1 MTISKN
7 IREIV
12 LDTETTGLNPED
24 GDRIVDIACVEL
36 INHIQ
41 TGKVYQTYVNPKKL
55 MNEEALRITGIT
67 NDFLLDKPIFE
78 DIADEFLDFVK
89 DSTLVIHNAKFDIN
103 FLNSELSRI
112 DKPLFKLE
120 DAIDTLTLAKIKFP
134 GSAVNLDALCRKFE
148 IDTSIR
154 VTHGAL
160 VDCYLLAEVYL
171 NLLGGRQ
178 SNLLFEDENQ
188 QNGSAK
194 KISSHHKFREARK
207 FFPTNEEIEAHE
219 AFLQTL
225 NNAKWHSFL
234 GETVKSTD

>member
-1 MTISKN
+1 M
-7 IREIV
+7 
-12 LDTETTGLNPED
+12 LDTETTGLNPTN

-41 TGKVYQTYVNPKKL
+41 TGNVYQTYINPKKL
-55 MNEEALRITGIT
+55 MDEEALRITGIT
-67 NDFLLDKPIFE
+67 NDFLKDKPLFE
-78 DIADEFLDFVK
+78 DIADDFLDFVK
-89 DSTLVIHNAKFDIN
+89 DSTLVIHNARFDID

-112 DKPLFKLE
+112 GKPLFKLE
-120 DAIDTLTLAKIKFP
+120 DAVDTLTLAKIKFP

-178 SNLLFEDENQ
+178 SSLLFESENEQ
-188 QNGSAK
+188 SSSEK
-194 KISSHHKFREARK
+194 KNSHRKFREARK
-207 FFPTNEEIEAHE
+207 FLPTDEEIETHE
-219 AFLQTL
+219 AFLKTL
-225 NNAKWHSFL
+225 NNARWHSFF
-234 GETVKSTD
+234 GND

>member
-7 IREIV
+7 VREIV
-12 LDTETTGLNPED
+12 LDTETTGLNPEN

-41 TGKVYQTYVNPKKL
+41 TGKIYQTYINPQRL
-55 MNEEALRITGIT
+55 MNDEALRITGIT
-67 NDFLLDKPIFE
+67 NEFLKDKPLFK

-89 DSTLVIHNAKFDIN
+89 DSTLVIHNAKFDID
-103 FLNSELSRI
+103 FLNSELSRV
-112 DKPLFKLE
+112 DKPLVKLE
-120 DAIDTLTLAKIKFP
+120 DAVDTLTLAKIKFP

-178 SNLLFEDENQ
+178 SSLLFESKSELGDPIRKN
-188 QNGSAK
+188 
-194 KISSHHKFREARK
+194 SSREFHEARK
-207 FFPTNEEIEAHE
+207 FLPTEEEIRAHE

-225 NNAKWHSFL
+225 NNARWHSFL
-234 GETVKSTD
+234 EKTNKNPN

>member
-7 IREIV
+7 VREVV
-12 LDTETTGLNPED
+12 LDTETTGLNPEN

-41 TGKVYQTYVNPKKL
+41 TGKVYQTYINPQRL
-55 MNEEALRITGIT
+55 MNDEALRITGIT
-67 NDFLLDKPIFE
+67 NDFLMDKPLFE

-89 DSTLVIHNAKFDIN
+89 DSTLVIHNARFDID
-103 FLNSELSRI
+103 FLNSELGRI

-120 DAIDTLTLAKIKFP
+120 DAVDTLTLAKIKFP

-178 SNLLFEDENQ
+178 SSLLFEGKGELSDSIPKN
-188 QNGSAK
+188 
-194 KISSHHKFREARK
+194 SSHKFHEARK
-207 FFPTNEEIEAHE
+207 FLPTKEEIQVHE

-225 NNAKWHSFL
+225 NNPRWHSFL
-234 GETVKSTD
+234 ENTTKEPD

>member
-7 IREIV
+7 VREIV
-12 LDTETTGLNPED
+12 LDTETTGLNPEN
-24 GDRIVDIACVEL
+24 GDRVVDIACVEL

-41 TGKVYQTYVNPKKL
+41 TGKVYQTYINPKKL
-55 MNEEALRITGIT
+55 MDEEALRITGIT
-67 NDFLLDKPIFE
+67 NDFLMDKPLFE

-89 DSTLVIHNAKFDIN
+89 DSILVIHNAKFDID
-103 FLNSELSRI
+103 FLNSELRRI
-112 DKPLFKLE
+112 NKPLFKLE

-178 SNLLFEDENQ
+178 SSLLFESKSELSDPI
-188 QNGSAK
+188 K
-194 KISSHHKFREARK
+194 KPSSREFHEARK
-207 FFPTNEEIEAHE
+207 FLPTKEEIQVHE

-225 NNAKWHSFL
+225 NNARWHSFF
-234 GETVKSTD
+234 ENTTKEHD

>member
-7 IREIV
+7 VREIV
-12 LDTETTGLNPED
+12 LDTETTGLNPGN

-41 TGKVYQTYVNPKKL
+41 TGKVYQTYINPKRL
-55 MNEEALRITGIT
+55 MNDEALRITGIT
-67 NDFLLDKPIFE
+67 NEFLKDKPLFE

-89 DSTLVIHNAKFDIN
+89 DSTLVIHNAKFDID
-103 FLNSELSRI
+103 FLNSELRRI
-112 DKPLFKLE
+112 EKPLFKLE
-120 DAIDTLTLAKIKFP
+120 DAVDTLTLAKIKFP

-154 VTHGAL
+154 ITHGAL

-178 SNLLFEDENQ
+178 SSLLFESKSELGDSIQ
-188 QNGSAK
+188 K
-194 KISSHHKFREARK
+194 TSSRKLHEARR
-207 FFPTNEEIEAHE
+207 FPPTSEEIKAHE

-225 NNAKWHSFL
+225 NNAQWHSFL
-234 GETVKSTD
+234 RKTTKNPN

>member
-1 MTISKN
+1 M
-7 IREIV
+7 
-12 LDTETTGLNPED
+12 LDTETTGLNPAN

-41 TGKVYQTYVNPKKL
+41 TGNVYQTYINPKKL
-55 MNEEALRITGIT
+55 MDEEALRITGIT
-67 NDFLLDKPIFE
+67 NDFLMDKPLFE

-89 DSTLVIHNAKFDIN
+89 DSTLVIHNARFDID
-103 FLNSELSRI
+103 FLNSELGRI

-120 DAIDTLTLAKIKFP
+120 DAVDTLTLAKIKFP

-160 VDCYLLAEVYL
+160 VDCYLLADVYL

-178 SNLLFEDENQ
+178 SSLLFENEHEQSN
-188 QNGSAK
+188 SEK
-194 KISSHHKFREARK
+194 KNSVRTFHKARK
-207 FFPTNEEIEAHE
+207 FLPTDKEIEIHE
-219 AFLQTL
+219 EFLKTL
-225 NNAKWHSFL
+225 NHAQWHTFFR
-234 GETVKSTD
+234 

>member
-7 IREIV
+7 VREIV
-12 LDTETTGLNPED
+12 LDTETTGLNPEN

-41 TGKVYQTYVNPKKL
+41 TGKIYQTYINPQRL
-55 MNEEALRITGIT
+55 MNDEALRITGIT
-67 NDFLLDKPIFE
+67 NEFLKDKPLFE

-89 DSTLVIHNAKFDIN
+89 DSTLVIHNAKFDID
-103 FLNSELSRI
+103 FLNSELRRI
-112 DKPLFKLE
+112 EKPLFKLD
-120 DAIDTLTLAKIKFP
+120 DAVDTLTLAKIKFP

-178 SNLLFEDENQ
+178 SSLLFENKSETDDSIQ
-188 QNGSAK
+188 K
-194 KISSHHKFREARK
+194 TSSRKFHEARK
-207 FFPTNEEIEAHE
+207 FPPTKEEIEAHE

-225 NNAKWHSFL
+225 NNAQWHSFL
-234 GETVKSTD
+234 GRTTKNHR